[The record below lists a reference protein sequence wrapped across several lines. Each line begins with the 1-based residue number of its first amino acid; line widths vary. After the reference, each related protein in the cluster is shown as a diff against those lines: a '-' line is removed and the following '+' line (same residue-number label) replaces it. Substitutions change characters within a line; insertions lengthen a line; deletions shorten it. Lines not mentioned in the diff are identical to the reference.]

1 MCASGNYKR
10 VPDEEA
16 FIPAVKKPEQSADQ
30 MIAEMKKLM
39 SPPAVSQ
46 G

>member
-1 MCASGNYKR
+1 MCASGNYKH
-10 VPDEEA
+10 VPEESA
-16 FIPAVKKPEQSADQ
+16 FIPAVKKPEQSAEQ

-39 SPPAVSQ
+39 APPAATQ

>member
-1 MCASGNYKR
+1 MCASGNYKT
-10 VPDEEA
+10 VPDEST
-16 FIPAVKKPEQSADQ
+16 FIPATRKPEQSTDQ

-39 SPPAVSQ
+39 APPAANQ